1 MKKIIR
7 LTESDLIKIVK
18 RVINEKDTPDRSK
31 MLGAL
36 KDSENPFNVKG
47 SETNEIKKITDLKN
61 QIEKILGYY
70 YFNEDGKIIDKE
82 IDKEVD
88 PETLRKLGPYF
99 KTKIESVL
107 VGTEEDKKNI
117 GSVESIKD
125 EIINGPFKT
134 FIGNYSEFGISKNQI
149 DDYYT
154 DIRCEY
160 FRKGKDKTGKPLN
173 IKNRPWCVK

>member
-7 LTESDLIKIVK
+7 LTESDLTRIIK
-18 RVINEKDTPDRSK
+18 RVI
-31 MLGAL
+31 
-36 KDSENPFNVKG
+36 SES
-47 SETNEIKKITDLKN
+47 SETDEVKKITDLKN

-70 YFNEDGKIIDKE
+70 YFNEDEKIIDNE
-82 IDKEVD
+82 INKEVN
-88 PETLRKLGPYF
+88 PETLKDLGPYY

-107 VGTEEDKKNI
+107 VGTKEDNKNI

-134 FIGNYSEFGISKNQI
+134 FIGDYNKIGISKNQV

-160 FRKGKDKTGKPLN
+160 FRKGKDKTGNPLKG
-173 IKNRPWCVK
+173 IENRPW

>member
-7 LTESDLIKIVK
+7 LTESDLTRIVR
-18 RVINEKDTPDRSK
+18 RVLNES
-31 MLGAL
+31 
-36 KDSENPFNVKG
+36 
-47 SETNEIKKITDLKN
+47 SETDEIKKITDLKD

-70 YFNEDGKIIDKE
+70 YIQDGKIMDKE
-82 IDKEVD
+82 INQEVN
-88 PETLRKLGPYF
+88 PETVKKLGPYF

-107 VGTEEDKKNI
+107 VGTNEDKKNI

-134 FIGNYSEFGISKNQI
+134 FIGDYKNIGISKNQI

-160 FRKGKDKTGKPLN
+160 FRKGMDKTGKPLS
-173 IKNRPWCVK
+173 IKNRPWCTK